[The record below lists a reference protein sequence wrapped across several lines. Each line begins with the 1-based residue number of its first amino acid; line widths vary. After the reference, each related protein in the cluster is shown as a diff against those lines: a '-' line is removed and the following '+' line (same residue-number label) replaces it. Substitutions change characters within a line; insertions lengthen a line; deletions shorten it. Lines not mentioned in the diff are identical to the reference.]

1 MTDLTEKTTALDEQ
15 SAVKNSVVFCN
26 KKGGKPSPVA
36 FNL

>member
-1 MTDLTEKTTALDEQ
+1 MNDLTEKMKALDQQ